1 MHRFND
7 PGDVIIEVDKK
18 YLRGNN
24 IGLLDNVPSTY
35 LGELE
40 NRKTFLESCVKRD
53 NNQKEASNYIWLELN
68 LIFLSQAK
76 VNFFLLV

>member
-18 YLRGNN
+18 YLRDNN
-24 IGLLDNVPSTY
+24 IGSLDNVSSKY

-40 NRKTFLESCVKRD
+40 NRKTFLES
-53 NNQKEASNYIWLELN
+53 
-68 LIFLSQAK
+68 
-76 VNFFLLV
+76 

>member
-18 YLRGNN
+18 YLRDNN
-24 IGLLDNVPSTY
+24 IGSLDNVPSNY

-40 NRKTFLESCVKRD
+40 NRKKFLESCLKRD
-53 NNQKEASNYIWLELN
+53 NNQKEALNYIWLIKMLYFCLKKK
-68 LIFLSQAK
+68 LISSC
-76 VNFFLLV
+76 